1 MVGMRFRLL
10 GPKSYFMPQETID
23 SILARY
29 PNADID
35 QSDVTQVGL
44 ADADFAYTDV
54 WTSMGQEA
62 EMELRQS
69 AFQSFQLN
77 SALLK
82 LARNNCKILH
92 CLPARRGE
100 EITDEVID
108 GNSSLIVEQAG
119 NRMHAQKGLLI
130 WLALQHDQLSASELE
145 GSGIELPLGIS

>member
-1 MVGMRFRLL
+1 
-10 GPKSYFMPQETID
+10 
-23 SILARY
+23 
-29 PNADID
+29 
-35 QSDVTQVGL
+35 
-44 ADADFAYTDV
+44 
-54 WTSMGQEA
+54 
-62 EMELRQS
+62 MELRQS

-100 EITDEVID
+100 EITDDVID
-108 GNSSLIVEQAG
+108 GKSSLIVAQAG